1 MRDYAL
7 HQAQTAGNLPGTGIL
22 EKLLR
27 NWLARK
33 AVRRLQ
39 DLDDHLLRDIGASRE
54 DVRWAASLP
63 LSHNSALALE
73 ERQRE
78 RMAKDGSYVV

>member
-7 HQAQTAGNLPGTGIL
+7 HQAQTAGNLPGAGIL

-39 DLDDHLLRDIGASRE
+39 DLDDHLLRDIGANRE
-54 DVRWAASLP
+54 DIRWAASLP
-63 LSHNSALALE
+63 LSHNPALALE